1 MIIEIWMEGY
11 IIQGG
16 EDRARLV
23 ATIEA
28 DNFDEAVQKYNET
41 AKIPAHR
48 REPVAFSQL
57 GANWQNGVW
66 SIWGCRLFDNEADAR
81 KSFG

>member
-1 MIIEIWMEGY
+1 MKIQIWSEGY

-16 EDRARLV
+16 NGKAYLV
-23 ATIEA
+23 AVVEA
-28 DNFDEAVQKYNET
+28 DSFNEAVEKYNET
-41 AKIPAHR
+41 IKIPDNR
-48 REPVAFSQL
+48 RESTWGKLKADWRD
-57 GANWQNGVW
+57 GIW